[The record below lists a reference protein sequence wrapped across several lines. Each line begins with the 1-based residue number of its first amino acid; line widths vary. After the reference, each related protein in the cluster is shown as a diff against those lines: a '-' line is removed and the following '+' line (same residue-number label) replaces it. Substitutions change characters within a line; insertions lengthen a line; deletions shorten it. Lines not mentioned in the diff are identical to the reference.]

1 MSDRRIL
8 YQIEVH
14 SDGSCT
20 IRLVDRDLSWGTML
34 LFWNKKRLRQELVEY
49 GYADELI
56 DDALD
61 RIDAEKEITIH

>member
-1 MSDRRIL
+1 MLNQRIL
-8 YQIEVH
+8 YQLEVH

-20 IRLVDRDLSWGTML
+20 IKLVDHDQSWGTLL

-49 GYADELI
+49 GYSDELI

-61 RIDAEKEITIH
+61 RIEIEKEINIH

>member
-1 MSDRRIL
+1 MSNPKIL

-20 IRLVDRDLSWGTML
+20 IKLVDRDLSWGTL
-34 LFWNKKRLRQELVEY
+34 LFFWSKRSLRQELVDY
-49 GYADELI
+49 GYAEEMI
-56 DDALD
+56 NDALE

>member
-1 MSDRRIL
+1 MSNQRIL

-20 IRLVDRDLSWGTML
+20 IMLVDCDRSWGTML

-61 RIDAEKEITIH
+61 RIDTEKEITIH